1 MSEDIV
7 TDPVVPEVTPPVSN
21 DPAPIDM
28 TSDVIKAA
36 IEDAVKKATSGLMNN
51 RDTILSEKRDLEA
64 KLKGIDVD
72 DYETLKS
79 ARSQAEEDKLKE
91 AQEYEQLL
99 TKKTSDLEAKFTGQL
114 ESATKRAEAAEVEI
128 TNYKTELKKQ
138 NLSNQLREEVVKSG
152 VLAEAVDNVVG
163 ESGLVFSLS
172 ETNELEARDVNGNL
186 VLDADNVVMTPAK
199 FLQNLKTSKAFY
211 WGTSQGSGLSGSAP
225 PVIKQDLQCMS
236 Q

>member
-1 MSEDIV
+1 
-7 TDPVVPEVTPPVSN
+7 
-21 DPAPIDM
+21 
-28 TSDVIKAA
+28 
-36 IEDAVKKATSGLMNN
+36 
-51 RDTILSEKRDLEA
+51 LEA

-225 PVIKQDLQCMS
+225 PVIKQDLQSKLDAAAQSGNMGEYRKIREKM
-236 Q
+236 QAK